1 MLCAQS
7 QNSATALAW
16 LDHLNTPDSQ
26 KKIAAATGYG
36 ICNENAVDL
45 VPKDY
50 AEVYHLD
57 DPGFIAGLDYWKA
70 VPDRQK
76 YLDVLN
82 AVIAA

>member
-1 MLCAQS
+1 MITSQAQ
-7 QNSATALAW
+7 NTATALAW
-16 LDHLNTPDSQ
+16 LDHLNTPESQ

-36 ICNENAVDL
+36 ICNQNGVDL

-57 DPGFIAGLDYWKA
+57 DPNFIAGLDYWKA

-82 AVIAA
+82 AVVAA